1 MPRGLPRESLLD
13 IDADL
18 TATTGNVLIR
28 NVLETDLATNVDIT
42 GNVDVTFSSVSNID
56 LSGAGGTNII
66 TATNRNATIAPV
78 IDSGGGIN
86 NFNVIAGNVATLS
99 AITLNAGGPGTGNVT
114 STATLT
120 DANGVIDIDGIFT
133 VNGNAEIEANVTA
146 DGGIDLD
153 KTLLTGAGITFD
165 TDDGGGADVVISG
178 TLDSEATEANGL
190 TIAAGAANV
199 TFGGVVGT
207 SVASN
212 LRLGNLTVTANVL
225 NLNNVFTN
233 GNIADG
239 NVDFSAVTTTELGGS
254 DRTIDTAG
262 GDVNIGGT
270 IQSTGG
276 NGITINTIADTA
288 ATAGGDVTLNDFA
301 TPGNVVGFLTVI
313 ADGTGVGAGGV
324 ITLNGNVTTTGDV
337 TLDNDNGDAVSATGI
352 TVNQDITA
360 GGNVDIDAEGNFLLT
375 GGDTISAGGTGT
387 IDILSQNA
395 SATITGNLVTADG
408 NIDVSA
414 NADITQQT
422 GTVIAGNERR
432 HRLSRRHTG
441 DISYASLTALLD
453 EVRLTATLGNIED
466 SGVEVLAAARA
477 ALRATTG
484 IGTLRHD

>member
-1 MPRGLPRESLLD
+1 MRLLSKGYC
-13 IDADL
+13 AS
-18 TATTGNVLIR
+18 TTENV
-28 NVLETDLATNVDIT
+28 EE
-42 GNVDVTFSSVSNID
+42 
-56 LSGAGGTNII
+56 
-66 TATNRNATIAPV
+66 P
-78 IDSGGGIN
+78 
-86 NFNVIAGNVATLS
+86 
-99 AITLNAGGPGTGNVT
+99 
-114 STATLT
+114 
-120 DANGVIDIDGIFT
+120 IFT

-165 TDDGGGADVVISG
+165 TDDGGGTDVVISG

-199 TFGGVVGT
+199 TFGGVVGM
-207 SVASN
+207 SAASN

-313 ADGTGVGAGGV
+313 AD
-324 ITLNGNVTTTGDV
+324 
-337 TLDNDNGDAVSATGI
+337 AVSATGI

-387 IDILSQNA
+387 INILSQNG
-395 SATITGNLVTADG
+395 SANITGFLVTADG

-414 NADITQQT
+414 NADIT
-422 GTVIAGNERR
+422 
-432 HRLSRRHTG
+432 SRPAPSSPGRAA
-441 DISYASLTALLD
+441 ISTFSPTTAISATRASLLSSMRSVSRPLWAISKTAASKSLPPPVPPSGPPR
-453 EVRLTATLGNIED
+453 ESVPPTRLIPNSSTR
-466 SGVEVLAAARA
+466 VCPAAGWLRRQLPA
-477 ALRATTG
+477 ASVSPM
-484 IGTLRHD
+484 